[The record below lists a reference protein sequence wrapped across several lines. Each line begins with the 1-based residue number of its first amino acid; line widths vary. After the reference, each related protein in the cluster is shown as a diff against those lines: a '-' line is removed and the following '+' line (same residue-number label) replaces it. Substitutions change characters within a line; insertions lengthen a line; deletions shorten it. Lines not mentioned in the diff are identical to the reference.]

1 MRQLRKLIQIG
12 SASNTD
18 MLIPEV
24 LHGAAIK
31 AVDAKLVLQKLPG
44 FWVDNDLL
52 RGGDTKT
59 YQFDLE
65 DTMDADLVSPGAQ
78 IPESEEPYTSE
89 ITLKVRKIG
98 IRPLITREM
107 IEDGRFDEAARQMN
121 RATFKMARLVDRA
134 CGRGMTQ
141 ESGAF
146 PASGA
151 NSARLIERMAAVK
164 ASGFTMPD
172 DLLTLVGAIEKNE
185 GRATDIIMHPNYYVG
200 IRATDWFA
208 PSIKPLQEGNA
219 GFANDNGLVGTAY
232 GLRWWQSN
240 NLAYSGSTL
249 TGSGVAIVWDAGQMP
264 FAFLNKRPLTIK
276 TITNDERDIEGFAFT
291 QRFNV
296 MNVQP
301 SAVAWITGLQHTTY
315 YREFKDRAL

>member
-1 MRQLRKLIQIG
+1 MRQLRKLIGTQSGNAESQI
-12 SASNTD
+12 
-18 MLIPEV
+18 IPEV
-24 LHGAAIK
+24 LHSSLIK
-31 AVDAKLVLQKLPG
+31 AIDQKLVLQKLPG
-44 FWVDNDLL
+44 FWVDNDLQ

-59 YQFDLE
+59 YTFDLADSME
-65 DTMDADLVSPGAQ
+65 ADLVSPGAQ

-89 ITLKVRKIG
+89 ITLKVRKVG
-98 IRPLITREM
+98 IRPMITREM
-107 IEDGRFDEAARQMN
+107 IEDGKWDEMGRQTA
-121 RATFKMARLVDRA
+121 RATYKMARLIDRA
-134 CGRGMTQ
+134 CGRGITQ

-146 PASGA
+146 PASGT

-172 DLLTLVGAIEKNE
+172 DLLTLVGALEANN

-208 PSIKPLQEGNA
+208 PSIKPLEEGNA

-232 GLRWWQSN
+232 GLRWWQST

-249 TGSGVAIVWDAGQMP
+249 TGSGTAVVWDATQLP

-276 TITNDERDIEGFAFT
+276 QIVNDERDIVGLAFT

-296 MNVQP
+296 MNVVP
-301 SAVAWITGLQHTTY
+301 SAVAWVTGLQHTTY
-315 YREFKDRAL
+315 YREFKDKAL